1 MKKLLLIALVAG
13 GLMFTAHRV
22 LMLAYRSELDSS
34 SLWHIHMPIRTLTD
48 SMDQPFTRD
57 HHFTGTTDVA
67 FLSRGILMFTMFIID
82 NELNAASTKSLS
94 WLDIHVEPA

>member
-1 MKKLLLIALVAG
+1 
-13 GLMFTAHRV
+13 
-22 LMLAYRSELDSS
+22 MLAYRSELDSG
-34 SLWHIHMPIRTLTD
+34 SLWHIHIHIHMPIRTLTD
-48 SMDQPFTRD
+48 SMDQPFTQD

-82 NELNAASTKSLS
+82 NELNAVSTKSLS